1 MIDNVEKQILTG
13 PYPWKGKLPSMPY
26 AAISSSTERFLQC
39 LYVIVLASSGKNRMI
54 KATSAGMIHPP
65 NAK

>member
-1 MIDNVEKQILTG
+1 
-13 PYPWKGKLPSMPY
+13 MPY
-26 AAISSSTERFLQC
+26 AAIRSSAERFLQC
-39 LYVIVLASSGKNRMI
+39 LYAIVLASSGKNRMI